1 MNKFCSQLLLIALC
15 MVIFSCKKDSTY
27 SGDYNLEE
35 IKSYKNEAS
44 TLNTKMD
51 SAQAIDFIS
60 KQKLREFYEL
70 STLAINSNDS
80 TVSQMLWEQLKTYF
94 PKTDSMKIKSILEE
108 MKAKNVKFASI
119 ENLKIQNLEEQSDT
133 VKKINYTVNYFA
145 ESKKL
150 VESNNRISIAVLKL
164 EPIKF
169 KKEFKFYFKTLDD
182 KASNDTIPLGD
193 TIRSNGTSPR

>member
-1 MNKFCSQLLLIALC
+1 

-94 PKTDSMKIKSILEE
+94 PKADSMEIKSILEE